1 MASNLA
7 ACGMLRPMRRLI
19 PIPMVLMTTAVA
31 GCGGTTRDPRAGC
44 KGMTTVRPSY
54 SGVGFSGIGADPHY
68 VCAHVGA
75 PRKIVRDIGLVSWVY
90 ANAIVRWDGGHVQG
104 VETMTDP
111 RGITFETQR
120 DPVISG
126 SR

>member
-1 MASNLA
+1 
-7 ACGMLRPMRRLI
+7 MRWQW
-19 PIPMVLMTTAVA
+19 PQAVP
-31 GCGGTTRDPRAGC
+31 GHGVEPR
-44 KGMTTVRPSY
+44 
-54 SGVGFSGIGADPHY
+54 GVWDAPHY

-90 ANAIVRWDGGHVQG
+90 ANAIVRWDGGRVQG